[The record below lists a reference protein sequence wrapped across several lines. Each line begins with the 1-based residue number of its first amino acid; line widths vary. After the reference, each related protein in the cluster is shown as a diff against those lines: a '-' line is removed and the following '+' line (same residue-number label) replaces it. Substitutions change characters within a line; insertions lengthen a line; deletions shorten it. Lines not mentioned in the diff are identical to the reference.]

1 MAYEGGINYGNFS
14 RRYSN
19 YYDEVYSKWRTTTS
33 TTTASDSVRVNFDQL
48 SHRYNVADRNGR
60 TFSFPEEVVSK
71 LWNDHD
77 DSLDVYRYFA
87 NRLDDEITKLI
98 LYGEEEMT
106 EAERFKRTF
115 EPKHVLVNG
124 DYTTVVWMDGDKTI
138 VKRNQDEPYEFDK
151 AIMYAMLKKIFDGNG
166 SDMRRFLKQFE
177 EKTTKKKK

>member
-1 MAYEGGINYGNFS
+1 MSWSIYNDKIEVP
-14 RRYSN
+14 
-19 YYDEVYSKWRTTTS
+19 YYPWKTAIETTS
-33 TTTASDSVRVNFDQL
+33 TTASDSVRVTFDQL
-48 SHRYNVADRNGR
+48 SHSYYNIADRNGR
-60 TFSFPEEVVSK
+60 TFSFPDGALFK
-71 LWNDHD
+71 RLNNHD
-77 DSLDVYRYFA
+77 DLPDVYRYFL
-87 NRLDDEITKLI
+87 NRLESEITKII

-138 VKRNQDEPYEFDK
+138 VKRNPDEQYDYDK

-177 EKTTKKKK
+177 EKSIIKKSKGDL

>member
-1 MAYEGGINYGNFS
+1 MSWSIYNDKTEVP
-14 RRYSN
+14 
-19 YYDEVYSKWRTTTS
+19 YYPWKTTIT
-33 TTTASDSVRVNFDQL
+33 TTTASDSLRVNFDQL
-48 SHRYNVADRNGR
+48 SHSYNIADRNGR
-60 TFSFPEEVVSK
+60 TFSFPEEELLK
-71 LWNDHD
+71 RWDNHD
-77 DSLDVYRYFA
+77 DLLDVYRYSMDLLNDKF
-87 NRLDDEITKLI
+87 TKLI

-138 VKRNQDEPYEFDK
+138 VKRNPDEPYDFDK

>member
-1 MAYEGGINYGNFS
+1 MAYVNYGNLS
-14 RRYSN
+14 RRYSD
-19 YYDEVYSKWRTTTS
+19 YYDEVYSKWLTTTS
-33 TTTASDSVRVNFDQL
+33 TTKASDLVRVNFDRL
-48 SHRYNVADRNGR
+48 TNGYNIADRNGR

-71 LWNDHD
+71 LCNNHD

-98 LYGEEEMT
+98 LYGEDGMKAEEI
-106 EAERFKRTF
+106 KKIF
-115 EPKHVLVNG
+115 ESKHVLVNG

-138 VKRNQDEPYEFDK
+138 VKRNPDEPYDFDK

-166 SDMRRFLKQFE
+166 SDMRRFLKKFE

>member
-1 MAYEGGINYGNFS
+1 MSWPISDEIKAP
-14 RRYSN
+14 
-19 YYDEVYSKWRTTTS
+19 YYLWKTAIETTS
-33 TTTASDSVRVNFDQL
+33 TTASDSVRVTFDQL
-48 SHRYNVADRNGR
+48 SHSYNIADRNSR
-60 TFSFPEEVVSK
+60 TFSFPEK
-71 LWNDHD
+71 TLLKHLFNHNDLPD
-77 DSLDVYRYFA
+77 AYRYVV
-87 NRLDDEITKLI
+87 NSLKDEITKII

-138 VKRNQDEPYEFDK
+138 VKRNPDEQYDYDK

-177 EKTTKKKK
+177 EKSIIKKSKGDL

>member
-1 MAYEGGINYGNFS
+1 MAYVNYGNLS
-14 RRYSN
+14 RRYSD
-19 YYDEVYSKWRTTTS
+19 YYDEVYSKWRTTTTS

-48 SHRYNVADRNGR
+48 SHSYNIADRNGR

-71 LWNDHD
+71 LYNNHD
-77 DSLDVYRYFA
+77 DSLDVYRYTMDLLNDKF
-87 NRLDDEITKLI
+87 TKLI

-124 DYTTVVWMDGDKTI
+124 DYTTVVWMDGDKTV
-138 VKRNQDEPYEFDK
+138 VKRNPDEPYDFDK

>member
-1 MAYEGGINYGNFS
+1 MAYINYGHLS
-14 RRYSN
+14 RRYSD

-33 TTTASDSVRVNFDQL
+33 TTTASDSLRVDFDQL
-48 SHRYNVADRNGR
+48 SHSYNIADRNGR
-60 TFSFPEEVVSK
+60 TFSFPEEELLKRWDNHDVV
-71 LWNDHD
+71 
-77 DSLDVYRYFA
+77 LDVYRYFA

-98 LYGEEEMT
+98 LYGEDGMKAEEI
-106 EAERFKRTF
+106 KKIF

-124 DYTTVVWMDGDKTI
+124 DYTTVVWMDGDKTV
-138 VKRNQDEPYEFDK
+138 VKRNPDEPYDFDK